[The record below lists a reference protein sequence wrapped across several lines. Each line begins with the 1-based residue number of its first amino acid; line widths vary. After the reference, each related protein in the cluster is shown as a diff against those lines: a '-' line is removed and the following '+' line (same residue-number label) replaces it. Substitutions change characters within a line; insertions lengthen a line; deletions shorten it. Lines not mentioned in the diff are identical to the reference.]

1 MEMMLA
7 SPGGKSEEELMRLQA
22 KQQAVAQHAPLAQRE
37 KGMGEQMGDMA
48 KDEAMSQGKDMA
60 MEASKPYM
68 QGIKN
73 AFNPMGSAGAG
84 AVAGQAATNAA
95 LASTPA
101 TMGMAGAELGA
112 LASTG
117 AGAGAAG
124 AAGAG
129 AGMAALGTAV
139 PYIGAAM
146 LADKALGLGIMDSL
160 FSEGGKVG
168 PLSPQYHAEGGMSA
182 EDYRYQMPGGDVYNA
197 RMERNKVKQAQRES
211 MPIMT
216 MPDGSVNQQY
226 YNMQEAKRQLQKQQ
240 DFVYPQI
247 IPDNGKK
254 MGALRMAYTD
264 DPIAQKMYGVG
275 NAPVDTSVMPMGF
288 IGHPTDKQGY
298 TARGYN
304 QGGEVMSEEQA
315 MALMNNQPEPMTE
328 IAQEAMPMISPDPLM
343 AMPTP
348 RPSPE
353 KMYLHNNPYDAAM
366 IYEGYDPILDTVA
379 TPTPRPAEYKF
390 GGGPLGMGVLGMY
403 QDMMKKNMR

>member
-7 SPGGKSEEELMRLQA
+7 SPGGKSEEEMMRLQA

-37 KGMGEQMGDMA
+37 KGMGEQIGDMA
-48 KDEAMSQGKDMA
+48 KDEAMSQGKEMA
-60 MEASKPYM
+60 MQSAKPYM
-68 QGIKN
+68 QAAKN
-73 AFNPMGSAGAG
+73 AINPMGSAGAG

-168 PLSPQYHAEGGMSA
+168 PLSPQYKAEGGETMS
-182 EDYRYQMPGGDVYNA
+182 
-197 RMERNKVKQAQRES
+197 
-211 MPIMT
+211 
-216 MPDGSVNQQY
+216 
-226 YNMQEAKRQLQKQQ
+226 QE
-240 DFVYPQI
+240 
-247 IPDNGKK
+247 
-254 MGALRMAYTD
+254 
-264 DPIAQKMYGVG
+264 
-275 NAPVDTSVMPMGF
+275 
-288 IGHPTDKQGY
+288 
-298 TARGYN
+298 
-304 QGGEVMSEEQA
+304 EA
-315 MALMNNQPEPMTE
+315 MALMNNQPEPMPE
-328 IAQEAMPMISPDPLM
+328 PRMRPINFPDPEELLQEM
-343 AMPTP
+343 SMPQP
-348 RPSPE
+348 RSRPE
-353 KMYLHNNPYDAAM
+353 SINPYDAAM
-366 IYEGYDPILDTVA
+366 NYEGYDPILPA
-379 TPTPRPAEYKF
+379 PTDLPQYRA
-390 GGGPLGMGVLGMY
+390 GGGPLGMGILSMY